1 MNNNLRSR
9 MVSSSSASLAPIR
22 QRTSPK
28 SATGKTIS
36 RRQRLRAWKVALS
49 PIWRSQTALGTIA
62 AFSSTFCLVV
72 GGVSMSLEL
81 MMNPDAVKWL
91 EPLVPAWSQVPFA
104 NRQAP
109 QTLEAIQAQISA
121 QGLLSA
127 KPLILDKL
135 PSPQTTE
142 GLWSYE
148 TGILLPVMARCTG
161 ANGAEAEGCQKI
173 VQLQLYLQ
181 VRSPDDPDDAQIYY
195 QKISEL
201 NIDGPAESYVIS
213 HISDSYINGSSQPLP
228 LTQLERFYSKAPNT
242 GIWFQL
248 IGQKTYKGEKI
259 TFGKIVH
266 YNYETRYLSEMMQ
279 WASPN
284 NQPPD
289 WQEVTGGGYPELI
302 IDRTTG
308 IEPNLSI
315 YQIKPVKFVINP
327 ISLEEITLNAP
338 AIKTQGYRDALWLA
352 KTGLWSPAW
361 EMIAYRKQNLES
373 LGNWTAEAQAQM
385 DVIRFHAQVSQAQA
399 NARWRNPSQQVLM
412 ALVDGRWTQA
422 LEIYESQLAL
432 GNTMNDV
439 LNTDKVDLWSR
450 VEMALRVNPN
460 NIDLQGWGALIIAA
474 QDGEWQAKDWLNQQP
489 AKEEELQRLL
499 NLLEKRS
506 QAIERNQKIKNH
518 RSRIVGNGLILAEI
532 NPEQWQPGNGASI
545 SLAPGEIWY
554 QIQVI
559 GFHDSVLWHEF
570 PFSDLQLP
578 RYKGSDFLWKHLGL
592 HNDPNLQIIVWMP
605 NGEQQTITTT
615 VKALQFQDG
624 SLKLLAAGKPIP
636 GADPT
641 TIALTGALTDNGSM
655 SKPLAVSNLALE
667 WRSPQTLTL
676 EQLNQ
681 QNPQWVNAIVPVLWY
696 ELQLGGEV
704 LPGLQP
710 SPEMMLTQMS
720 DWLVQLV
727 DLTGNDKPEAILTLK
742 PDPTRKY
749 SRPRT
754 LILEDTGVLIY
765 SELTSAKGQ
774 SVTGIADVKDGGLT
788 ALVVEGSTG
797 YTFQRWSSDRR
808 RFEF

>member
-9 MVSSSSASLAPIR
+9 MFSSSASLAPIR
-22 QRTSPK
+22 QRTSLNPASPK
-28 SATGKTIS
+28 RLS
-36 RRQRLRAWKVALS
+36 RRHRLRNWQIALS

-62 AFSSTFCLVV
+62 AFSSTFCLMV

-81 MMNPDAVKWL
+81 MMNPEGVKWL

-109 QTLEAIQAQISA
+109 QSLEVIQAQISA
-121 QGLLSA
+121 QGLIPA
-127 KPLILDKL
+127 RPLVLDKL
-135 PSPQTTE
+135 PSPQTNE

-148 TGILLPVMARCTG
+148 TGILLPVMARCSQTS
-161 ANGAEAEGCQKI
+161 GAEAEDCQKI

-181 VRSPDDPDDAQIYY
+181 VRSPDHPDDAQVYY

-201 NIDGPAESYVIS
+201 NINGPAESYVIS
-213 HISDSYINGSSQPLP
+213 QLNDSYINGSSQPLP

-248 IGQKTYKGEKI
+248 SGQKTYKGEKI

-284 NQPPD
+284 NQPPG
-289 WQEVTGGGYPELI
+289 WQEVTGGGHPELI

-315 YQIKPVKFVINP
+315 YQIQPVKFVVNP
-327 ISLEEITLNAP
+327 IELEEITLNTP
-338 AIKTQGYRDALWLA
+338 GIKTQGYRDALWLA
-352 KTGLWSPAW
+352 STGLWSPAW
-361 EMIAYRKQNLES
+361 EMMAYQKQSLES
-373 LGNWTAEAQAQM
+373 LGNWTAAAQAQM
-385 DVIRFHAQVSQAQA
+385 DVVRFHAQVSQAQA

-432 GNTMNDV
+432 GNTMNDL
-439 LNTDKVDLWSR
+439 LNTDQVDLWER
-450 VEMALRVNPN
+450 VEMALRVNPK
-460 NIDLQGWGALIIAA
+460 NIDLQAWGALIIAA
-474 QDGEWQAKDWLNQQP
+474 QDGEWQAKDWLNQQS
-489 AKEEELQRLL
+489 AKEEDRARLL
-499 NLLEKRS
+499 DLLEKRS

-570 PFSDLQLP
+570 PFNDLQLP
-578 RYKGSDFLWKHLGL
+578 RYKSSDFLWKHLGL

-605 NGEQQTITTT
+605 NGEQQTVTTT
-615 VKALQFQDG
+615 VKAIQFQNG
-624 SLKLLAAGKPIP
+624 VLNLLAAGKAIP
-636 GADPT
+636 SADPT
-641 TIALTGALTDNGSM
+641 TIALTGSAEM
-655 SKPLAVSNLALE
+655 SKPLAVSNSALE
-667 WRSPQTLTL
+667 WRSPRNLTL
-676 EQLNQ
+676 KQLNQ
-681 QNPQWVNAIVPVLWY
+681 QNPQWVSAILPVLWY

-704 LPGLQP
+704 LPGLQT

-720 DWLVQLV
+720 DWLVQLI
-727 DLTGNDKPEAILTLK
+727 DLTGNDKPEAVLTLK
-742 PDPTRKY
+742 PDPTRQY

-774 SVTGIADVKDGGLT
+774 SVTGIAEVKDGGFT
-788 ALVVEGSTG
+788 ALVVEGSKG
-797 YTFQRWSSDRR
+797 YTLQRWSSDRR

>member
-1 MNNNLRSR
+1 
-9 MVSSSSASLAPIR
+9 
-22 QRTSPK
+22 
-28 SATGKTIS
+28 
-36 RRQRLRAWKVALS
+36 
-49 PIWRSQTALGTIA
+49 
-62 AFSSTFCLVV
+62 
-72 GGVSMSLEL
+72 
-81 MMNPDAVKWL
+81 
-91 EPLVPAWSQVPFA
+91 
-104 NRQAP
+104 
-109 QTLEAIQAQISA
+109 
-121 QGLLSA
+121 
-127 KPLILDKL
+127 
-135 PSPQTTE
+135 
-142 GLWSYE
+142 
-148 TGILLPVMARCTG
+148 
-161 ANGAEAEGCQKI
+161 
-173 VQLQLYLQ
+173 
-181 VRSPDDPDDAQIYY
+181 
-195 QKISEL
+195 
-201 NIDGPAESYVIS
+201 
-213 HISDSYINGSSQPLP
+213 
-228 LTQLERFYSKAPNT
+228 
-242 GIWFQL
+242 
-248 IGQKTYKGEKI
+248 
-259 TFGKIVH
+259 
-266 YNYETRYLSEMMQ
+266 
-279 WASPN
+279 
-284 NQPPD
+284 
-289 WQEVTGGGYPELI
+289 
-302 IDRTTG
+302 
-308 IEPNLSI
+308 
-315 YQIKPVKFVINP
+315 
-327 ISLEEITLNAP
+327 
-338 AIKTQGYRDALWLA
+338 
-352 KTGLWSPAW
+352 
-361 EMIAYRKQNLES
+361 
-373 LGNWTAEAQAQM
+373 
-385 DVIRFHAQVSQAQA
+385 
-399 NARWRNPSQQVLM
+399 M

-439 LNTDKVDLWSR
+439 LNTVMVDLWDR
-450 VEMALRVNPN
+450 VEMALRVNPK

-559 GFHDSVLWHEF
+559 GFHDSVLWQEF
-570 PFSDLQLP
+570 PFRDLQLP

-605 NGEQQTITTT
+605 NGEQQTIATT

-641 TIALTGALTDNGSM
+641 TIALTGALTGNESM
-655 SKPLAVSNLALE
+655 SKPLAVSNSALE

-797 YTFQRWSSDRR
+797 YTLQRWSSDRR

>member
-9 MVSSSSASLAPIR
+9 MVSASASKAPIR
-22 QRTSPK
+22 QRTSPN
-28 SATGKTIS
+28 SATRKTIS
-36 RRQRLRAWKVALS
+36 RRQRLRAWQVALS

-62 AFSSTFCLVV
+62 AFSSTFCLMV

-109 QTLEAIQAQISA
+109 QSLEMIQAQISA
-121 QGLLSA
+121 QGLIPA
-127 KPLILDKL
+127 RPLVLDKL
-135 PSPQTTE
+135 PSPQTNE

-148 TGILLPVMARCTG
+148 TGILLPVMARCSQTS
-161 ANGAEAEGCQKI
+161 GAEAEDCQKI

-181 VRSPDDPDDAQIYY
+181 VRSPDRPDDAQAYY

-213 HISDSYINGSSQPLP
+213 HLNDSYINGSSQPLP

-248 IGQKTYKGEKI
+248 SGQKTYNKEKV

-266 YNYETRYLSEMMQ
+266 YNYETRYLSEMIQ
-279 WASPN
+279 WAAPN
-284 NQPPD
+284 NQPPV
-289 WQEVTGGGYPELI
+289 WQEVTGGGHPELI
-302 IDRTTG
+302 VDRTTG
-308 IEPNLSI
+308 ISPNLSV

-327 ISLEEITLNAP
+327 ISLEEITLDAP
-338 AIKTQGYRDALWLA
+338 AIKTQGYQDICRLA

-361 EMIAYRKQNLES
+361 EMMAYQKQNLKS
-373 LGNWTAEAQAQM
+373 RGNWTDLAQGQM
-385 DVIRFHAQVSQAQA
+385 DVIRLHAQVSQAQA

-432 GNTMNDV
+432 GNTMDDV
-439 LNTDKVDLWSR
+439 LNTDQVDLWSR
-450 VEMALRVNPN
+450 VEMALRLNPQ
-460 NIDLQGWGALIIAA
+460 NIDLQAWGALIIAA

-489 AKEEELQRLL
+489 AKEEERQRLFT
-499 NLLEKRS
+499 LLEKRS
-506 QAIERNQKIKNH
+506 QASERNQKIKNH
-518 RSRIVGNGLILAEI
+518 RSRIVGNGSILAEI

-559 GFHDSVLWHEF
+559 RFHDSVLWHEF

-605 NGEQQTITTT
+605 NGEQQTIATT

-636 GADPT
+636 GAEPT
-641 TIALTGALTDNGSM
+641 TLALTGAQTGNGSM

-676 EQLNQ
+676 KELNQ
-681 QNPQWVNAIVPVLWY
+681 QNPPWVNAMLPALWY

-742 PDPTRKY
+742 PDPTRQY

>member
-28 SATGKTIS
+28 SPTRKTIS

-181 VRSPDDPDDAQIYY
+181 VRSPDDPYDAQAYY

-213 HISDSYINGSSQPLP
+213 HVSDSYINGSSQPLP

-248 IGQKTYKGEKI
+248 SGQKTYKGEKI

-284 NQPPD
+284 NQPPG
-289 WQEVTGGGYPELI
+289 WQEVTGGGHPELI

-327 ISLEEITLNAP
+327 ISLEEITLDAP

-361 EMIAYRKQNLES
+361 EMMAYQKQNLES
-373 LGNWTAEAQAQM
+373 LGNWTDVAQAQM

-439 LNTDKVDLWSR
+439 LNTDKVDLWDR
-450 VEMALRVNPN
+450 VEMALRVNPK
-460 NIDLQGWGALIIAA
+460 NIDLQAWGALIIAA

-570 PFSDLQLP
+570 PFNDLQLP

-605 NGEQQTITTT
+605 NGEQQTIATT
-615 VKALQFQDG
+615 VKALQFQNG
-624 SLKLLAAGKPIP
+624 SLNLLAAGKPIP

-641 TIALTGALTDNGSM
+641 TIALTGALTGNESM
-655 SKPLAVSNLALE
+655 SKPLAVSNSALE

-742 PDPTRKY
+742 PDPTRQY